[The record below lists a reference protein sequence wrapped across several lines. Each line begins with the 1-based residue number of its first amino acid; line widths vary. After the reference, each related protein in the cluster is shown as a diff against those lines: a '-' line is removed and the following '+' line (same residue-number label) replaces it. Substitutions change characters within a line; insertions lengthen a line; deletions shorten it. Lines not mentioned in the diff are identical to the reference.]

1 MNRAR
6 NRLFLGIV
14 FVSGILLI
22 GRAGCFYTKGM
33 VAQHLLEKAWRLS
46 KVNGKVV
53 KPWGW
58 ADTHPV
64 GKIRIPAIGLD
75 QVILEGTHTESL
87 AFGPAHLSGTPK
99 PGEPGNICI
108 AGHRDSFFRKLD
120 ELSVGD
126 LIELESKDGR
136 TRYKVTW
143 MIVTDSDNTKLLGDT
158 FQDYVTLITC
168 YPFDFVGPA
177 HLSGTPKPG
186 EPGNICIAGHRD
198 SFFRKL
204 DELSVGDLIE
214 LESKDGRTMYKVT
227 WIIVTDSENTKL
239 LEDTF
244 QDYVTLVTCYPFDFV
259 GPAQERYIVRAR
271 MERA

>member
-1 MNRAR
+1 MNRAE

-22 GRAGCFYTKGM
+22 GRASCFYTKGM

-108 AGHRDSFFRKLD
+108 AGHRDSHMAFLVKVRTGDVVKITTYLTDISTYADFAKARTEAFPGGIPASTAVATPALGMP
-120 ELSVGD
+120 ELLVEVEAMAVIG
-126 LIELESKDGR
+126 
-136 TRYKVTW
+136 
-143 MIVTDSDNTKLLGDT
+143 
-158 FQDYVTLITC
+158 
-168 YPFDFVGPA
+168 
-177 HLSGTPKPG
+177 SG
-186 EPGNICIAGHRD
+186 
-198 SFFRKL
+198 S
-204 DELSVGDLIE
+204 
-214 LESKDGRTMYKVT
+214 
-227 WIIVTDSENTKL
+227 
-239 LEDTF
+239 
-244 QDYVTLVTCYPFDFV
+244 
-259 GPAQERYIVRAR
+259 
-271 MERA
+271 

>member
-1 MNRAR
+1 MNRAE

-22 GRAGCFYTKGM
+22 GRAGCFYTKGR

-177 HLSGTPKPG
+177 
-186 EPGNICIAGHRD
+186 
-198 SFFRKL
+198 
-204 DELSVGDLIE
+204 
-214 LESKDGRTMYKVT
+214 
-227 WIIVTDSENTKL
+227 
-239 LEDTF
+239 
-244 QDYVTLVTCYPFDFV
+244 Q
-259 GPAQERYIVRAR
+259 QRYIVRAR
-271 MERA
+271 LEQA